1 MEMGKKNGIGVRC
14 EERERRRRE
23 KKREGEEKERDVIEK
38 GESKRMR
45 KQCKRG
51 ENNFFWTK
59 FVLGEFH
66 QNING
71 TSKIIRSLFSKTI
84 SLFLGTGF

>member
-1 MEMGKKNGIGVRC
+1 MKKEREEEG
-14 EERERRRRE
+14 ERER
-23 KKREGEEKERDVIEK
+23 EGKERDVIEK

-45 KQCKRG
+45 KQSKII
-51 ENNFFWTK
+51 TK
-59 FVLGEFH
+59 FVLREFH